1 MLAEMLN
8 TRMGDIRFKLGAT
21 YGTYARRQTQIGPA
35 AYTMGGNV
43 DAPRAGEAIKAMRD
57 GVEMLRAGT
66 TFDIDFVR
74 ARRALIEDL
83 LAQSTVSSELAQRLA
98 TMARFGLK
106 PDYYKQLVKQI
117 AAVSPAQVRMLLTN
131 ELDPK
136 GELIVCQGDRPSLE
150 KAFADAGI
158 DQVKL
163 IEPDYK

>member
-1 MLAEMLN
+1 
-8 TRMGDIRFKLGAT
+8 
-21 YGTYARRQTQIGPA
+21 
-35 AYTMGGNV
+35 MGGNV

>member
-1 MLAEMLN
+1 
-8 TRMGDIRFKLGAT
+8 
-21 YGTYARRQTQIGPA
+21 
-35 AYTMGGNV
+35 
-43 DAPRAGEAIKAMRD
+43 
-57 GVEMLRAGT
+57 
-66 TFDIDFVR
+66 
-74 ARRALIEDL
+74 
-83 LAQSTVSSELAQRLA
+83 
-98 TMARFGLK
+98 MARFGLK